1 MQSPACIRSH
11 HRVNRR
17 LVTMAV
23 AGLLGWLS
31 IPALAA
37 EHVDDAHIEANAR
50 TGRDWPS
57 HGLNYQENRF
67 SPLKQIHG
75 GNVDQ
80 LGLVWSYKLDSSRGV
95 EATPIV
101 VNGVMYVSA
110 P

>member
-1 MQSPACIRSH
+1 MS
-11 HRVNRR
+11 
-17 LVTMAV
+17 LAV

-50 TGRDWPS
+50 TGKDWPS

-67 SPLKQIHG
+67 SPLKQIHS

-80 LGLVWSYKLDSSRGV
+80 LGLAWSYKLDSSRGV
-95 EATPIV
+95 EATP
-101 VNGVMYVSA
+101 SW
-110 P
+110 